1 MTQENKY
8 RMKDKESLESEAYDR
23 TFKLAMDNEKLLTL
37 LGFSGLGVPVPLHS
51 LMIAS
56 YIEGCKMERRRKN
69 KNNDCYENAREKD
82 NS

>member
-1 MTQENKY
+1 
-8 RMKDKESLESEAYDR
+8 MKNKESLEREAYDR
-23 TFKLAMDNEKLLTL
+23 TFKLAADNEKLLTL
-37 LGFSGLGVPVPLHS
+37 LGFSGFGVPVALHN

-56 YIEGCKMERRRKN
+56 YIEGSKREHRRKN